1 MPNIIE
7 QQDLLKGLPD
17 ARLATLLQ
25 NPVADIPPFL
35 VAAEAQRRQAIRQQ
49 FAGAGSKESVVDSL
63 TKQLANVPQNIG
75 EKSTP
80 TESAD
85 LKGILDKNAE
95 IKDAI
100 SSQQEED
107 QKSMASGGIV
117 RRYAAGG
124 IASIS
129 PKGTM
134 YGFTPGVQMEQALG
148 NVARASSVIPQ
159 TMGAMPGYLGYQA
172 RPQQPQQMR
181 RGGMVQR
188 YGDGGLAG
196 KFYEPAPGSAVE
208 RMARTY
214 MFLNPGMTYEE
225 ALQRAGIGAELPRP
239 SVGELAASAAG
250 RMSSE
255 MGGIGDYSVLR
266 RASEKPDQPA
276 ISEKSGGVEPPDSA
290 PKSANGMPIAGSSA
304 GMSFTPKIP
313 EQVKIDPEEAKPK
326 EGETPDEFRARLA
339 ELVKAQEP
347 SNFDKAQRWFSAA
360 EQFLDPSKTTMQ
372 SIAGAGR
379 AFTEVSAELERE
391 KRNAQLA
398 EQKALLEYDIAE
410 KDAKTSA
417 ERDARAAQ
425 VESIKY
431 QSEQAL
437 REAELYR
444 KAADDAAAALK
455 EYEKNSMFSSPEQS
469 ANDPVLVGLRERV
482 RTANEEMRNAISRSK
497 LYQQKY
503 GQLLGTYSKSGYWA
517 GGDEIVR

>member
-49 FAGAGSKESVVDSL
+49 FAGSAPKESVVDSL
-63 TKQLANVPQNIG
+63 TKQLASVPQNINA
-75 EKSTP
+75 
-80 TESAD
+80 SAQN
-85 LKGILDKNAE
+85 LPRVPASPQMQGVAALQQQK
-95 IKDAI
+95 AI
-100 SSQQEED
+100 QE
-107 QKSMASGGIV
+107 A
-117 RRYAAGG
+117 
-124 IASIS
+124 
-129 PKGTM
+129 
-134 YGFTPGVQMEQALG
+134 VQA
-148 NVARASSVIPQ
+148 
-159 TMGAMPGYLGYQA
+159 
-172 RPQQPQQMR
+172 QQPQKMR
-181 RGGMVQR
+181 RGGIVQR

-290 PKSANGMPIAGSSA
+290 PKSANGIPIAGSSA

-469 ANDPVLVGLRERV
+469 ANDPVLAGLRERV

-517 GGDEIVR
+517 GGDEIAR